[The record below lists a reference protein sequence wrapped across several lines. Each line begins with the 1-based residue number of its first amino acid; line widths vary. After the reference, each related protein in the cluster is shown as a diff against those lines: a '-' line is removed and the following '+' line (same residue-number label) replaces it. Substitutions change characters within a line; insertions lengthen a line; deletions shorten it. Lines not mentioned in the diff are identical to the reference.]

1 MQIKEKEAETA
12 AKNKNIQEKRIKLM
26 EDIKKSEQ
34 VWADAKR
41 KSEANKSAAIHN
53 FADSLIGLGVHF
65 NSTKTF

>member
-1 MQIKEKEAETA
+1 
-12 AKNKNIQEKRIKLM
+12 M

-53 FADSLIGLGVHF
+53 FADSLVDLGVHF
-65 NSTKTF
+65 NSTKAF